1 MFTATLTTLA
11 AVAALNAQVVTASTP
26 SAANAVSAPAATT
39 VSAPAVSA
47 PAVSAPAVSA
57 PAVTAISVRSQ
68 SAAPRGVRIPG
79 TFTVV
84 ADQNPLEGLEA
95 LYVVRSGDGG

>member
-1 MFTATLTTLA
+1 MQRGAYDACMFTATLTTLA

-39 VSAPAVSA
+39 VT
-47 PAVSAPAVSA
+47 A
-57 PAVTAISVRSQ
+57 PAVTAVASRSISTP
-68 SAAPRGVRIPG
+68 PRGVRIPG
-79 TFTVV
+79 TFTVA

-95 LYVVRSGDGG
+95 LYVVRSGDGA

>member
-39 VSAPAVSA
+39 VT
-47 PAVSAPAVSA
+47 APAVSA

>member
-1 MFTATLTTLA
+1 MRRGAYDACMFTATLTTLA
-11 AVAALNAQVVTASTP
+11 AAAALNAQVVTASTT
-26 SAANAVSAPAATT
+26 STANAVSTPAATVVT
-39 VSAPAVSA
+39 
-47 PAVSAPAVSA
+47 A
-57 PAVTAISVRSQ
+57 PAVTAPAVTAVTVRSN

-79 TFTVV
+79 TFAVV

>member
-26 SAANAVSAPAATT
+26 SAANAVSAPAA
-39 VSAPAVSA
+39 AVN
-47 PAVSAPAVSA
+47 A
-57 PAVTAISVRSQ
+57 PAVTAVSVRSQ